1 MAAIF
6 VVSHQSSVSIPFDA
20 PDYYAHGMSYTVL
33 GFLLIRALAGG
44 DLRAMTWGLVLV
56 ATVIGG
62 LYGISDEFHQSFI
75 PGRHPSVSDVI
86 ADTVGSLAGAVAGAG
101 LGAWL
106 RRTEPRGFS
115 PWDSHKG

>member
-6 VVSHQSSVSIPFDA
+6 VVSHQSKVSIPFDA
-20 PDYYAHGMSYTVL
+20 PDYSAHGLSYAVL

-44 DLRAMTWGLVLV
+44 RLEAMTWRLVLLV
-56 ATVIGG
+56 TVIGG

-75 PGRHPSVSDVI
+75 PGRHPSVSDVV
-86 ADTVGSLAGAVAGAG
+86 ADTVGSFVGACAGAA

-106 RRTEPRGFS
+106 RRTPPS
-115 PWDSHKG
+115 T

>member
-6 VVSHQSSVSIPFDA
+6 VVSHQSSVSIPFGA

-33 GFLLIRALAGG
+33 GFLLIRALARGE
-44 DLRAMTWGLVLV
+44 LRAMTWGMVLV

-62 LYGISDEFHQSFI
+62 LYGVSDEFHQSFI

-86 ADTVGSLAGAVAGAG
+86 ADTVGSLVGAVAGAG

-106 RRTEPRGFS
+106 RGKRRT
-115 PWDSHKG
+115 

>member
-6 VVSHQSSVSIPFDA
+6 VVSHQSSVSIPFEA
-20 PDYYAHGMSYTVL
+20 PDYYAHGTSYTVL
-33 GFLLIRALAGG
+33 GFLLMRALAGG
-44 DLRAMTWGLVLV
+44 HLRAMTWSLVLL
-56 ATVIGG
+56 ATVTGS

-86 ADTVGSLAGAVAGAG
+86 ADTVGALTGAVAGAA

-106 RRTEPRGFS
+106 RRRT
-115 PWDSHKG
+115 

>member
-44 DLRAMTWGLVLV
+44 HLKAMTWGLVLA
-56 ATVIGG
+56 ATAIGA
-62 LYGISDEFHQSFI
+62 LYGVSDEFHQSFI

-86 ADTVGSLAGAVAGAG
+86 ADTVGSFVGASAGAA

-106 RRTEPRGFS
+106 RRTL
-115 PWDSHKG
+115 